1 MSFMRH
7 DFASTLPAIRYNLIN
22 TQSPGQNMLNKFTL
36 LSFFIVTIFAL
47 NACATVKLTHG
58 GEKARLLS
66 SGEVTNCQKRGATTV
81 RVKPTLLTIA
91 RQPTVIAK
99 ELQILARNSS
109 VNMGGDTVTPISKI
123 DNGEQTFAVYR
134 CVP

>member
-1 MSFMRH
+1 
-7 DFASTLPAIRYNLIN
+7 
-22 TQSPGQNMLNKFTL
+22 MLNKYV
-36 LSFFIVTIFAL
+36 FILITIFTL

-66 SGEVTNCQKRGATTV
+66 SGEVVNCQKRGATKV
-81 RVKPTLLTIA
+81 RVKPTMLTVS
-91 RQPTVIAK
+91 RQSTVIAK

-134 CVP
+134 CIQ

>member
-1 MSFMRH
+1 MF
-7 DFASTLPAIRYNLIN
+7 
-22 TQSPGQNMLNKFTL
+22 NKIFL
-36 LSFFIVTIFAL
+36 LSFFTIIVFAL
-47 NACATVKLTHG
+47 SACASVKLTHG

-81 RVKPTLLTIA
+81 RVKPTLLTIP

-123 DNGEQTFAVYR
+123 DNNGEQTFAVYR

>member
-1 MSFMRH
+1 MF
-7 DFASTLPAIRYNLIN
+7 
-22 TQSPGQNMLNKFTL
+22 NKYFL
-36 LSFFIVTIFAL
+36 LSFATVIAL
-47 NACATVKLTHG
+47 TLKACASVKLTDG

-66 SGEVTNCQKRGATTV
+66 SGEVANCQKRGATTV
-81 RVKPTLLTIA
+81 RVKSTLLSVQ

-123 DNGEQTFAVYR
+123 ENGEQTFGVYR

>member
-1 MSFMRH
+1 MLYKFFLVSLI
-7 DFASTLPAIRYNLIN
+7 ALVTL
-22 TQSPGQNMLNKFTL
+22 
-36 LSFFIVTIFAL
+36 TI
-47 NACATVKLTHG
+47 NACASVKLTHG

-66 SGEVTNCQKRGATTV
+66 SGEVANCQKRGATTV
-81 RVKPTLLTIA
+81 RVKPTLMTVP
-91 RQPTVIAK
+91 RQPTIIAK

>member
-1 MSFMRH
+1 M
-7 DFASTLPAIRYNLIN
+7 IN
-22 TQSPGQNMLNKFTL
+22 KFIFQLFTL
-36 LSFFIVTIFAL
+36 LIVL
-47 NACATVKLTHG
+47 SLSACASVKLTHG

-66 SGEVTNCQKRGATTV
+66 SGEVANCQKRGATTV
-81 RVKPTLLTIA
+81 RVKPTMLTVP

-109 VNMGGDTVTPISKI
+109 VNMGGDTVSPISKI

>member
-1 MSFMRH
+1 
-7 DFASTLPAIRYNLIN
+7 
-22 TQSPGQNMLNKFTL
+22 MLNKFFFQL
-36 LSFFIVTIFAL
+36 LIIILVLSL
-47 NACATVKLTHG
+47 SACASVKLTHG

-66 SGEVTNCQKRGATTV
+66 SGEVANCNKRGATTV
-81 RVKPTLLTIA
+81 RVKPTLMTVP

>member
-1 MSFMRH
+1 
-7 DFASTLPAIRYNLIN
+7 
-22 TQSPGQNMLNKFTL
+22 MLNKYIFIFLFTITIFTL
-36 LSFFIVTIFAL
+36 S
-47 NACATVKLTHG
+47 ACATVKLTHG

-66 SGEVTNCQKRGATTV
+66 SGEVANCQKRGATTV

-91 RQPTVIAK
+91 RQPTVVAK

>member
-1 MSFMRH
+1 MFNKY
-7 DFASTLPAIRYNLIN
+7 FLFLFTILI
-22 TQSPGQNMLNKFTL
+22 
-36 LSFFIVTIFAL
+36 IFAL

-66 SGEVTNCQKRGATTV
+66 SGEVANCQKRGATTV
-81 RVKPTLLTIA
+81 RVKPTLATVP
-91 RQPTVIAK
+91 RQPTIIAK

-134 CVP
+134 CIP

>member
-1 MSFMRH
+1 MFNKYFLFSFI
-7 DFASTLPAIRYNLIN
+7 TLI
-22 TQSPGQNMLNKFTL
+22 
-36 LSFFIVTIFAL
+36 IFAL
-47 NACATVKLTHG
+47 SACASVKLTHG

-66 SGEVTNCQKRGATTV
+66 SGEVANCQKRGATTV
-81 RVKPTLLTIA
+81 RVKPTLMTIP
-91 RQPTVIAK
+91 RQPTVVAK

>member
-1 MSFMRH
+1 MLHKYFLVSFI
-7 DFASTLPAIRYNLIN
+7 TLVIL
-22 TQSPGQNMLNKFTL
+22 TL
-36 LSFFIVTIFAL
+36 S
-47 NACATVKLTHG
+47 ACASVKLTHG

-66 SGEVTNCQKRGATTV
+66 SGEVANCQKRGATTV
-81 RVKPTLLTIA
+81 RVKPTLMTIP
-91 RQPTVIAK
+91 RQPTIIAK

-109 VNMGGDTVTPISKI
+109 VNMGGDTVSPISKI

>member
-1 MSFMRH
+1 M
-7 DFASTLPAIRYNLIN
+7 IN
-22 TQSPGQNMLNKFTL
+22 KYILLFIITFTL
-36 LSFFIVTIFAL
+36 S
-47 NACATVKLTHG
+47 ACASVKLTHG

-66 SGEVTNCQKRGATTV
+66 SGEVVNCQKRGATKV
-81 RVKPTLLTIA
+81 RVKPTMLTVA

-123 DNGEQTFAVYR
+123 DHGEQTFAVYR